1 MERILL
7 VEDNE
12 HIMDINEWFLKE
24 RGYEIDK
31 AYTLKE
37 AEQCIKKHVPDV
49 IVLDIMLPDG
59 DGVDFC
65 EKLQKDKPVPVLFL
79 TAKTDKKD
87 VMEGYSRGG
96 NDYLTKPYE
105 LEMLGVRVEALLR
118 LAERTGPGGVANGQA
133 AKNITLRA
141 GSLTFEPVSSTLKV
155 GDEKLTLSTKE
166 FGILYCLA
174 KNRGRQVSKDTL
186 FREVWEMEP
195 DGDTSVLWSTIY
207 RLKKKIAP
215 YEDKFYIDSDHSGY
229 EIIIVDR

>member
-24 RGYEIDK
+24 KGYEIDK
-31 AYTLKE
+31 AYSLKE
-37 AEQCIKKHVPDV
+37 ASQCIKKHVPDA

-65 EKLQKDKPVPVLFL
+65 EKLQKEKPIPVLFL
-79 TAKTDKKD
+79 TAKTDSKD
-87 VMEGYSRGG
+87 IMEGYRRGG

-118 LAERTGPGGVANGQA
+118 LAERSKEDKA
-133 AKNITLRA
+133 AETPQNISLKA
-141 GSLTFEPVSSTLKV
+141 GSLSFDPVSSTLKV
-155 GDEKLTLSTKE
+155 GGEKLALSTKE

-174 KNRGRQVSKDTL
+174 KNRGRQVSKETL

-195 DGDTSVLWSTIY
+195 DGDTSALWSTIY
-207 RLKKKIAP
+207 RLKKKISS

-229 EIIIVDR
+229 EIIIIA